1 MQEISR
7 ARWIA
12 SGVVALAPAIAR
24 PIGAAA
30 PAVIRFGSS
39 TADTMSEPYFGLA
52 YGAFDRAG
60 VKIDISTLGN
70 GAVILQACAGGAVD
84 VGVAD
89 VIQVANAVN
98 AGIPIAIF
106 ATGAVYSSETPTT
119 ALFVAND
126 GPIATAK
133 DFEGRAIALNSLNS
147 LSEIATREWLRQN
160 GADATLVKFIELGG
174 GAMLE
179 SIARGTVAG
188 GLAGEPH
195 FTEAKDRFRLFA
207 EPYDVVAKAFP
218 ISLFFA
224 RRDWL
229 RANPAVRRR
238 LTAAIYETARWS
250 NAHPER
256 TAPIVQKIAKLD
268 AVLVHRMTR
277 ARFGTSLDPAAMQPE
292 LDIAVRYKALKQP
305 IAAVDLVAAGP

>member
-1 MQEISR
+1 
-7 ARWIA
+7 
-12 SGVVALAPAIAR
+12 
-24 PIGAAA
+24 
-30 PAVIRFGSS
+30 
-39 TADTMSEPYFGLA
+39 MSEPFFGLA

-60 VKIDISTLGN
+60 IKIDVATLGN
-70 GAVILQACAGGAVD
+70 GAVILQACAGDAID

-89 VIQVANAVN
+89 VIQVANAIN

-106 ATGAVYSSETPTT
+106 ATGAVYSSDTPTT

-126 GPIATAK
+126 GPIATAR

-179 SIARGTVAG
+179 AVGRGTVAG

-195 FTEAKDRFRLFA
+195 FTLARDRFRLFA
-207 EPYDVVAKAFP
+207 KPYDVVAKTFP

-224 RRDWL
+224 RGDWL
-229 RANPAVRRR
+229 RSNPEVRRR
-238 LTAAIYETARWS
+238 LTAAIYDTARWA
-250 NAHPER
+250 NAHPDQ
-256 TAPIVQKIAKLD
+256 TAPIVQKNAKLD

-277 ARFGTSLDPAAMQPE
+277 ARYGTSLDPRTLQPE
-292 LDIAVRYKALKQP
+292 LDIAVKYKALKQP
-305 IAAVDLVAAGP
+305 LAAADLVAAGP